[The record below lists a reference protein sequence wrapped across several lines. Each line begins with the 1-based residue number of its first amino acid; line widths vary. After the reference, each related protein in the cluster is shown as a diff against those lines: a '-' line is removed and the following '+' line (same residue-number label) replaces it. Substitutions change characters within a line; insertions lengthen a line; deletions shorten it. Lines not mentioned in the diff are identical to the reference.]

1 MGVVKQAVSEKMYHE
16 DLEEELR
23 RIFRCRLVS
32 DIDVKREMK
41 EALLGQGFDPN
52 LVDTMSISFPSKFS
66 PGRPV
71 ND

>member
-1 MGVVKQAVSEKMYHE
+1 MGVVKQAMFEKMYHE
-16 DLEEELR
+16 DLEE
-23 RIFRCRLVS
+23 
-32 DIDVKREMK
+32 EMK

-66 PGRPV
+66 SGRPV